1 MPAQTVRRS
10 PTPSGKQ
17 PSSSKIY
24 HVGHLAADRYSIPA
38 ISGKSREES
47 NRINDKANLYW
58 RLYRSNQGFLTQRC
72 VGDGMFEYIYTV
84 KNND

>member
-24 HVGHLAADRYSIPA
+24 HVGHLAADRYSIPSV
-38 ISGKSREES
+38 SGKSREES
-47 NRINDKANLYW
+47 NRIDDKANLYW
-58 RLYRSNQGFLTQRC
+58 RLYRSNQGFLTQRKIREG
-72 VGDGMFEYIYTV
+72 VFEYIYTT